1 MEGLEYRGH
10 FAQIQMMIILVADI
24 PIVEMQ
30 NHITHVHSIA
40 PILDPTA
47 YRAGMGNLEDQAE
60 VLRGLAPFVRVARK
74 IRDQAVLVKLEE
86 ETPS

>member
-1 MEGLEYRGH
+1 MEGHEYTAH
-10 FAQIQMMIILVADI
+10 LAQIQMMIILVADI
-24 PIVEMQ
+24 PVVEMQ
-30 NHITHVHSIA
+30 NHLIHIHSVA

-74 IRDQAVLVKLEE
+74 IRDQALLLQPEE
-86 ETPS
+86 ETPA